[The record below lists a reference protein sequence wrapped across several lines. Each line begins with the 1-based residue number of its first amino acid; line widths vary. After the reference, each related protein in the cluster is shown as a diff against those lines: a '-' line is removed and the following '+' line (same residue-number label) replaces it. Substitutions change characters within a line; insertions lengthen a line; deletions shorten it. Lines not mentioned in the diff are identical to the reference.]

1 MAREQRRI
9 IIMRENLRYVIQ
21 YHAHTIRILVRIV
34 AQTAKSASFA
44 CRFSL
49 NIRQFSL
56 TPAKMEMPMSTTW
69 FVGADWLAEHIDD
82 PEIQIIDARMASPG
96 QEDRNVAQEYL
107 NGHIPGA
114 VFFDI
119 EALSDHTSPLPHM
132 LPRPETFAVAMRELG
147 VNQDKHLIVYDEGN
161 LFSAPRAWWMLR
173 TFGVE
178 KVSILGGGLAGWQR
192 DDLLLEEGAV
202 ELPEGE
208 FNAAFN
214 PEAVV
219 KVTDVLLASHEN
231 TAQIID
237 ARPATRFN
245 AEVDEPRPGLRRG
258 HIPGALN
265 VPWTELVREGELKT
279 TDELDAIFFGRGVS
293 YDKPI
298 IVSCGSGVTAAV
310 VLLALATLDV
320 TNVKLYD
327 GAWSEWGARADLP
340 VEPVK

>member
-1 MAREQRRI
+1 
-9 IIMRENLRYVIQ
+9 
-21 YHAHTIRILVRIV
+21 
-34 AQTAKSASFA
+34 
-44 CRFSL
+44 
-49 NIRQFSL
+49 
-56 TPAKMEMPMSTTW
+56 MSTTW

-82 PEIQIIDARMASPG
+82 PEIQIIDARMAPPG

-107 NGHIPGA
+107 HGHIPGA

-119 EALSDHTSPLPHM
+119 EALSDQTSPLPHM

-178 KVSILGGGLAGWQR
+178 RVSILGGGLAGWQR
-192 DDLLLEEGAV
+192 DDLLLEEGPV
-202 ELPEGE
+202 ELQEGE
-208 FNAAFN
+208 FNATFT

-219 KVTDVLLASHEN
+219 KVTDVLLASHEK

-237 ARPATRFN
+237 ARPAVRFN
-245 AEVDEPRPGLRRG
+245 AEIDEPRAGLRRG

-279 TDELDAIFFGRGVS
+279 TDELDAIFFSRGVS

-320 TNVKLYD
+320 PNVKLYD
-327 GAWSEWGARADLP
+327 GAWSEWGARTDLP

>member
-1 MAREQRRI
+1 
-9 IIMRENLRYVIQ
+9 MRENLRYVIQ

-44 CRFSL
+44 CCISL

-208 FNAAFN
+208 FNATFN

-237 ARPATRFN
+237 ARPAARFN

-258 HIPGALN
+258 HIPGAFN

-320 TNVKLYD
+320 PNVKLYD

-340 VEPVK
+340 VEPLK

>member
-1 MAREQRRI
+1 
-9 IIMRENLRYVIQ
+9 
-21 YHAHTIRILVRIV
+21 
-34 AQTAKSASFA
+34 
-44 CRFSL
+44 
-49 NIRQFSL
+49 
-56 TPAKMEMPMSTTW
+56 MSTTW

-237 ARPATRFN
+237 ARPAARFN

-279 TDELDAIFFGRGVS
+279 TDELDAIFFSRGVS

-320 TNVKLYD
+320 PNVKLYD

-340 VEPVK
+340 VEPEK

>member
-1 MAREQRRI
+1 
-9 IIMRENLRYVIQ
+9 
-21 YHAHTIRILVRIV
+21 
-34 AQTAKSASFA
+34 
-44 CRFSL
+44 
-49 NIRQFSL
+49 
-56 TPAKMEMPMSTTW
+56 MSTTW

-327 GAWSEWGARADLP
+327 GAWSERGARADLP

>member
-1 MAREQRRI
+1 
-9 IIMRENLRYVIQ
+9 
-21 YHAHTIRILVRIV
+21 
-34 AQTAKSASFA
+34 
-44 CRFSL
+44 
-49 NIRQFSL
+49 
-56 TPAKMEMPMSTTW
+56 MEMPMSTTW

-82 PEIQIIDARMASPG
+82 PEIQIIDARMAPPG

-107 NGHIPGA
+107 HGHIPGA

-119 EALSDHTSPLPHM
+119 EALSDQTSPLPHM

-178 KVSILGGGLAGWQR
+178 RVSILGGGLAGWQR
-192 DDLLLEEGAV
+192 DDLLLEEGPV
-202 ELPEGE
+202 ELQEGE
-208 FNAAFN
+208 FNATFT

-219 KVTDVLLASHEN
+219 KVTDVLLASHEK

-237 ARPATRFN
+237 ARPAARFN
-245 AEVDEPRPGLRRG
+245 AEIDEPRAGLRRG

-279 TDELDAIFFGRGVS
+279 TDELDAIFFSRGVS

-320 TNVKLYD
+320 PNVKLYD
-327 GAWSEWGARADLP
+327 GAWSEWGARTDLP